1 MFENHSPSEDGEAM
15 SKIHFDRTITASGS
29 STPGAKWFAAYT
41 ATHHEK
47 CVLDHLNRRQV
58 EAFLPLYKAASQ
70 WKKRPAATLELPLFP
85 NYIFVRISIE
95 ERTALLGT
103 PGILSFVG
111 SKQSAWELPEREI
124 ETLRHGVHERNAEPH
139 EYLVVGERA
148 RVTSGVLAGLEGV
161 IVRRKNN
168 LQIVVS
174 LDNIMRS
181 IAIEVDARE
190 LTPVSQPPKQT
201 LM

>member
-1 MFENHSPSEDGEAM
+1 MDKHLPSEDGEAM
-15 SKIHFDRTITASGS
+15 PKTDYDLTATTSGM
-29 STPGAKWFAAYT
+29 STPNLKWFAAYT

-58 EAFLPLYKAASQ
+58 EAFLPLYKAPRQ
-70 WKKRPAATLELPLFP
+70 WKKRAPVTLELPLFP
-85 NYIFVRISIE
+85 NYIFVRISTA
-95 ERTALLGT
+95 ERAALLST
-103 PGILSFVG
+103 PGIYSFVG
-111 SKQSAWELPEREI
+111 SKQSAWELPEQEI
-124 ETLRHGVHERNAEPH
+124 EALRRGVHERQVEPH
-139 EYLVVGERA
+139 AYLVVGERA

-161 IVRRKNN
+161 IVRKKNN

-174 LDNIMRS
+174 LDTIMRS

-190 LTPVSQPPKQT
+190 LTPVSEATKPM